1 MTLCRVVCCL
11 WVGILVMPS
20 VIGADITVVGS
31 STVGDVLARV
41 AQGWRAQGNTTMVAI
56 TGSGSNAALPAL
68 AEGTAQLAPLSR
80 AITAA
85 DRSAFTAKRGH
96 PPVELVIGYD
106 ALAVFVH
113 RDNPL
118 ATITLAQLDGIFG
131 AERRRG
137 HEPIRIWGNVGL
149 SQEWATRPL
158 VIIGSTP
165 FGGGHAML
173 KELVLDGGPFTAALT
188 QEPVASSIVQ
198 GIGTNPGAIG
208 CTSAALLT
216 RRTRIVPIGATSE
229 QAILPTAESCRA
241 GSYPLTRPL
250 IVCIDPLT
258 LSPEARAFLRYALSP
273 DGQEIVAACG
283 CFAISAA
290 AAKIATAHVEP

>member
-1 MTLCRVVCCL
+1 MIPCRVIRCVL
-11 WVGILVMPS
+11 VGILLLPS
-20 VIGADITVVGS
+20 LRGADITIVGS

-41 AQGWRAQGNTTMVAI
+41 AQAWRAQGNTTVVVI
-56 TGSGSNAALPAL
+56 TGSGSSAALPAL

-85 DRSAFTAKRGH
+85 DRAAFISKRGH

-137 HEPIRIWGNVGL
+137 HEPVRVWGDIGL
-149 SQEWATRPL
+149 SQGWTTRPL
-158 VIIGSTP
+158 VLIGSTP

-198 GIGTNPGAIG
+198 GIGTDSAAIG
-208 CTSAALLT
+208 CTSVSLVT
-216 RRTRIVPIGATSE
+216 RRTRIVPVGVTSE

-273 DGQEIVAACG
+273 DGQEVIAASG

-290 AAKIATAHVEP
+290 AAKSATAHVEP

>member
-1 MTLCRVVCCL
+1 MIQCRVLLCVC
-11 WVGILVMPS
+11 VGILLMPS
-20 VIGADITVVGS
+20 LRGADITVVGS

-41 AQGWRAQGNTTMVAI
+41 AQAWRAQGNTTVVAI
-56 TGSGSNAALPAL
+56 TGSGSSAALPAL
-68 AEGTAQLAPLSR
+68 ADGTAQLAPLSR
-80 AITAA
+80 AITDA
-85 DRSAFTAKRGH
+85 DRAAFVAKRGH

-137 HEPIRIWGNVGL
+137 HEPVCVWGDVGL
-149 SQEWATRPL
+149 SQAWATRPL
-158 VIIGSTP
+158 VLIGSIS

-173 KELVLDGGPFTAALT
+173 KDLVLNGGAFTAAMT

-198 GIGTNPGAIG
+198 GVGTDPVAIG
-208 CTSAALLT
+208 CTSVSLLT
-216 RRTRIVPIGATSE
+216 RRTRIVPVGATSE
-229 QAILPTAESCRA
+229 QATLPTAETCRA

-258 LSPEARAFLRYALSP
+258 LSPEARAFLRYVVSP
-273 DGQEIVAACG
+273 EGQDMVAASG
-283 CFAISAA
+283 CFAIATAAAKSAA
-290 AAKIATAHVEP
+290 AHLEP